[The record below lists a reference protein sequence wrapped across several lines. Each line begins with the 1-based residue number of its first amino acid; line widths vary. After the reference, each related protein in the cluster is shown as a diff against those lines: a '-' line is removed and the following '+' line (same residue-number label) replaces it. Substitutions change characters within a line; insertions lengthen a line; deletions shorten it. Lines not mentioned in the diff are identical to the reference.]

1 MISAIVDAAGRY
13 YRTVLGALVFL
24 LIFGT
29 FAFVA
34 LPKESMP
41 DIPSRAPMSRFLIK
55 D

>member
-41 DIPSRAPMSRFLIK
+41 DISPGAYVSLSYK